1 MRRTDTIIIGG
12 GQAGLAMSRCL
23 SDRNID
29 HVVLERG
36 RVGERWR
43 SERWDSARL
52 LTPNWQSRLPDWYYR
67 GNDPDGF
74 MTMPQFVDYLEEYA
88 KSFEAPIE
96 ESTSVLSVEPAGSGY
111 RVVTNRG
118 VWATPNVVIA
128 TGHCDV
134 PHVPEMGKR
143 LSADVTQLVPTRYR
157 SPGQLPDGGVLV
169 VGAAASGVQLA
180 DEIAA
185 SGRDVTLAV
194 GSHVR
199 LPRTYRGRDIM
210 WWLETMG
217 VFLETADEVYS
228 VELARKLPSLQLVG
242 RDDKRSLDLESLQ
255 DRGVRLAGRAV
266 GATGHKIEFAD
277 DLADTTANADAKLE
291 RLVKRI
297 DEFAEYMGLDD
308 KVGAPEPVARFQPVP
323 APTEIDLR
331 AEGISTVLWAT
342 GFRRSYPWLDVPVL
356 DAEGEIRHDGGIT
369 EAPGLYVLGLR
380 FLRRRNSSFIDGVG
394 NDADE
399 LSRHLAARMTGSA
412 PAAA

>member
-1 MRRTDTIIIGG
+1 MKRTDTVIIGG

-23 SDRNID
+23 HDRGVD

-74 MTMPQFVDYLEEYA
+74 MTMPEFVDYLEEYA
-88 KSFEAPIE
+88 QSFDAPVE
-96 ESTSVLSVEPAGSGY
+96 QETTVLSVETAASGY
-111 RVVTNRG
+111 RVITDRG
-118 VWATPNVVIA
+118 VWSTPNVVIA
-128 TGHCDV
+128 TGHCDR
-134 PHVPEMGKR
+134 PHVPAMGKR
-143 LSADVTQLVPTRYR
+143 LSEDVTQIVPTRYR
-157 SPGQLPDGGVLV
+157 NPAQLPDGGVLV

-180 DEIAA
+180 DELAA

-217 VFLETADEVYS
+217 VFLETADDVYS
-228 VELARKLPSLQLVG
+228 IELARKLPSLQLVG
-242 RDDKRSLDLESLQ
+242 RDDRRSLDLEALQ
-255 DRGVRLAGRAV
+255 ARGVRLVGRASDA
-266 GATGHKIEFAD
+266 GGHRVEFAD
-277 DLADTTANADAKLE
+277 DLAETTANADAKLS
-291 RLVKRI
+291 RLLARV
-297 DEFAEYMGLDD
+297 DEFARVVGLDD
-308 KVGAPEPVARFQPVP
+308 KVGAPEPLAPFQPAP
-323 APTEIDLR
+323 APTAIDLR

-342 GFRRSYPWLDVPVL
+342 GFRRSYPWLRVPVL
-356 DAEGEIRHDGGIT
+356 DSEGEIRHDGGIT
-369 EAPGLYVLGLR
+369 PAPGLYVLGLR

-394 NDADE
+394 NDAAE
-399 LSRHLAARMTGSA
+399 LSRHLAGRRNRRHTV
-412 PAAA
+412 AA